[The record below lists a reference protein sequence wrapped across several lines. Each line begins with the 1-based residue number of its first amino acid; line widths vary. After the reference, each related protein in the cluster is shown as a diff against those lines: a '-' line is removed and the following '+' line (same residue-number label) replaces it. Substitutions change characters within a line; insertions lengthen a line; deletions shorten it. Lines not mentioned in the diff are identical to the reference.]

1 MTTSRGLDSFLSRR
15 RTLWTLGLTLL
26 AGAVACRGGSSAEGR
41 SAPPAATSRAQAGIP
56 TALPDSGI
64 PDGPLGASIRRGK
77 AILFATR
84 DSLPTHVGDALRCVS
99 CHLDGG
105 RRANGSWVG
114 VYGRYPQYRS
124 RSGTVV
130 TIQERVNG
138 CFRRSMNGSPLAP
151 DGPDMR
157 DIVAYL
163 WFLSWGTPVGSPSA
177 TGSRRERFA
186 HLAADTAAGRATFD
200 SVCALCHGKTGQG
213 TAAAPPLWGPHS
225 FNIGAGMARVRT
237 AASFIRDNMP
247 FDRPGSL
254 TDQQAFDVA
263 AFVVAH
269 PRPDFP
275 GKEYDWPNGDPP
287 PDVAYPTLAASRKA
301 AVSQKVP

>member
-1 MTTSRGLDSFLSRR
+1 ML
-15 RTLWTLGLTLL
+15 
-26 AGAVACRGGSSAEGR
+26 GAVCVAITAGCRARTTGAR
-41 SAPPAATSRAQAGIP
+41 APAAPVPPADSEIP
-56 TALPDSGI
+56 GDQ
-64 PDGPLGASIRRGK
+64 LGASIRRGQ
-77 AILFATR
+77 ALVLATG
-84 DSLPTHVGDALRCVS
+84 DSLPTHVGNALRCTS
-99 CHLDGG
+99 CHLDEG
-105 RRANGSWVG
+105 RRATGSWVG

-124 RSGTVV
+124 RAGAVV
-130 TIQERVNG
+130 TIEGRVNG
-138 CFRRSMNGSPLAP
+138 CFRRSMNGSALPA

-163 WFLSWGTPVGSPSA
+163 AFLSWRTPVGEDRPAADS
-177 TGSRRERFA
+177 GRERFA
-186 HLAADTAAGRATFD
+186 ALTADTASGRATFD
-200 SVCALCHGKTGQG
+200 SACARCHGDAGQG
-213 TAAAPPLWGPHS
+213 TVVAPPLWGPRS

-254 TDQQAFDVA
+254 TDQQAYDVA

-287 PDVAYPTLAASRKA
+287 ADVAYPTLAASRKA
-301 AVSQKVP
+301 GAPKSR